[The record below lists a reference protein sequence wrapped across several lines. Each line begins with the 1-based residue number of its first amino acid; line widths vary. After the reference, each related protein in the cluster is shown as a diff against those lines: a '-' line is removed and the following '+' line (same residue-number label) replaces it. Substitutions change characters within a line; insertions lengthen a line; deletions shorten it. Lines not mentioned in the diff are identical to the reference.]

1 MQQVLVVTGDQ
12 LGQLLDDVQLRL
24 WAEGGVSKLV
34 SNLVVV
40 FILGQPVWLCQDKQ
54 REELCSHG

>member
-1 MQQVLVVTGDQ
+1 MVTGDQ